1 MMIIIYTNTKNTVI
15 LPKTKVKKKMKAEGN
30 RPLER
35 NLIEENR
42 KNTDERVKFL
52 QGPFKFPL
60 TYFSGL

>member
-1 MMIIIYTNTKNTVI
+1 MSAFI
-15 LPKTKVKKKMKAEGN
+15 LEKKKKKKRKAEGN

-35 NLIEENR
+35 NQIEENR

-52 QGPFKFPL
+52 QGPFKLSL